1 MSQRDCSRC
10 TALTKQGTQCSR
22 TTCKYSHMC
31 FQHSKS
37 ALGLQV
43 KTSHIPNTGQGLY
56 TTKTIKRGQKV
67 ASYGG
72 NVVSQNAYNQNPSG
86 YGIHLNNNQVLD
98 GKSTQSGLGRYANT
112 CKPAN
117 KRQGQCKGQN
127 AKLSVNHRN
136 QSASLKATKKIKAGE
151 EVYVPYGNN
160 FW

>member
-37 ALGLQV
+37 THGLQV
-43 KTSHIPNTGQGLY
+43 KTSHIPNTGQGIY
-56 TTKTIKRGQKV
+56 TTKTIKKGQKV

-72 NVVSQNAYNQNPSG
+72 NVVSQNAYNQKPSG
-86 YGIHLNNNQVLD
+86 YGIHLNKNQVLD

-117 KRQGQCKGQN
+117 KRLGQCKGQN
-127 AKLSVNHRN
+127 AKLTVNHRN
-136 QSASLKATKKIKAGE
+136 QTASIKASKTIKPGE
-151 EVYVPYGNN
+151 EDYVPYGNN

>member
-22 TTCKYSHMC
+22 TTCKYANMC

-37 ALGLQV
+37 THGLQV
-43 KTSHIPNTGQGLY
+43 KNSHIPNTGQGLY
-56 TTKTIKRGQKV
+56 TTKTIKKGQKV

-72 NVVSQNAYNQNPSG
+72 SVVSQNAYNQNPSG

-112 CKPAN
+112 CKTAN
-117 KRQGQCKGQN
+117 KRLGQCKGQN
-127 AKLSVNHRN
+127 AKLTVNHRN
-136 QSASLKATKKIKAGE
+136 QTASIKATKKIKAGE